1 MPVVLPVTTSQHIV
15 TLMNGDERTCVLV
28 NLEAKLRKLLR
39 RLHLFIKRWLVG
51 YCSGTEYHLPPGC
64 P

>member
-28 NLEAKLRKLLR
+28 NLEGKLRKLLR
-39 RLHLFIKRWLVG
+39 RLHLFIKR
-51 YCSGTEYHLPPGC
+51 
-64 P
+64 